1 MSTNPEVEVPEQSVT
16 DRLESL
22 FTDEPEAEE
31 PQEGTP
37 EPEDEAEDEPTDE
50 PEAEAPEDEAEEV
63 EYEGKAYKLPKE
75 LKGALLRNQDY
86 TRKTQEVAELRKAAE
101 EKATFLEEVEQLRG
115 KTFERAV
122 KLSAID
128 AQLEQFNQVNWD
140 QLAAADQSEYL
151 RLDRMQQ
158 RLQRQRD
165 EVQGEIQQAI
175 TQERQKTAEARQQM
189 LSKGAAELARDIK
202 GWGPQ
207 LMAALVD
214 NSKAYGFNESELAQ
228 IADPRYVKALHDAYQ
243 WRKLQASKPAVEKKA
258 ASAKPMT
265 VSSRSAPQAQREGIS
280 QQARQQLR
288 KSGRAEDAERFFES
302 ILTRKR

>member
-22 FTDEPEAEE
+22 FSEQPEAEAPEEDTPEAEAEPEEEASDEPE
-31 PQEGTP
+31 T
-37 EPEDEAEDEPTDE
+37 
-50 PEAEAPEDEAEEV
+50 EAPEDEAEEV

-128 AQLEQFNQVNWD
+128 AQLEQFNQINWD
-140 QLAAADQSEYL
+140 QLATADQSEYL

-165 EVQGEIQQAI
+165 EVHGEIQQAI

-207 LMAALVD
+207 LSAAIVD
-214 NSKAYGFNESELAQ
+214 NGKAYGFNESELTQ
-228 IADPRYVKALHDAYQ
+228 ITDPRTVKALHDAYQ

>member
-22 FTDEPEAEE
+22 FSE
-31 PQEGTP
+31 
-37 EPEDEAEDEPTDE
+37 E
-50 PEAEAPEDEAEEV
+50 PEAEAPEEDTPEAEAEPEEEATDEPEAAEADDEAEEV

-128 AQLEQFNQVNWD
+128 AQLEQFNQINWD
-140 QLAAADQSEYL
+140 QLATADQSEYL

-165 EVQGEIQQAI
+165 EVHGEIQQAI

-207 LMAALVD
+207 LSAAIVD
-214 NSKAYGFNESELAQ
+214 NGKAYGFNESELTQ
-228 IADPRYVKALHDAYQ
+228 ITDPRYVKALHDAYQ
-243 WRKLQASKPAVEKKA
+243 WRKLQASKPEVQKKA